1 MPSDPAAPIAIVG
14 NLNVDQIV
22 ATVTRFPAWD
32 EELIVDS
39 SHLELAGTAGY
50 LALGARG
57 LGMSPFVVSTAG
69 DDEYGAFMRRE
80 MAAAGIDDAGLE
92 TVPGMGSCLGII
104 FVGDRGQR
112 GILTVLGAH
121 ERMDVA
127 VAEHHDARVAACA
140 EVILCGNFL
149 LPRFTPAMVAD
160 YARRLRERGQVV
172 VFDPSWD
179 PGGWQPQ
186 TRAETLALLAHVDL
200 FLPNEEELL
209 HLADAA
215 TLEAAMAVIRAH
227 APATQLVVKRGADGA
242 VAAIGDDVIAV
253 PALPIEA
260 VNTIGAGDMF
270 DIAYLYARRRGWD
283 TRRGLEFSCAAAA
296 HLVAQRGPRA
306 YPDEEA
312 VLAFAAAARQ
322 GVA

>member
-1 MPSDPAAPIAIVG
+1 MSAETAAPVAIVG

-57 LGMSPFVVSTAG
+57 LGMTPFVVSTAG

-92 TVPGMGSCLGII
+92 TIPGMGSCLGII

-121 ERMDVA
+121 ERMEVA
-127 VAEHHDARVAACA
+127 VAERHDGRVAACA

-149 LPRFTPAMVAD
+149 LPRFTPALVAG
-160 YARRLRERGQVV
+160 YARRLRERGQTV

-179 PGGWQPQ
+179 PGGWQPHM
-186 TRAETLALLAHVDL
+186 RAETLALLAHVDL

-209 HLADAA
+209 HLTAA
-215 TLEAAMAVIRAH
+215 PALEAAMAVIRER
-227 APATQLVVKRGADGA
+227 APATQLIVKRGARGA
-242 VAAIGDDVIAV
+242 VAAIGDDVVAA
-253 PALPIEA
+253 PALPVEA

-270 DIAYLYARRRGWD
+270 DIAFLHARRQGWE
-283 TRRGLEFSCAAAA
+283 TRRALDFACAAAGY
-296 HLVAQRGPRA
+296 LVAQRGPRR
-306 YPDEEA
+306 YPDAAA
-312 VLAFAAAARQ
+312 VLAFAARE